1 MRGWGSRRDASL
13 RQTLQR
19 CQSANRL
26 ALQALAEFRERF
38 IPAAMAI
45 PINEVAELMFY
56 LERAETL
63 LSSTGEGG
71 GR

>member
-1 MRGWGSRRDASL
+1 MSWGRKRDSEL
-13 RQTLQR
+13 RQELQR
-19 CQSANRL
+19 CQSRIRL
-26 ALQALAEFRERF
+26 AQAALTEFREHF
-38 IPAAMAI
+38 IPMAMAI